1 MTGDQKVE
9 MVESAV
15 NWNQFFVCLRF
26 IFIIFIYTGNFQV
39 SPEKKS
45 LHPKT
50 QSPPKIPIC
59 PKFLL
64 YKPSG
69 QSIFLIV
76 IKL

>member
-39 SPEKKS
+39 SPEKNHYTQK
-45 LHPKT
+45 LNPHPKS
-50 QSPPKIPIC
+50 QFVLSSYYIN
-59 PKFLL
+59 LL
-64 YKPSG
+64 VNLY
-69 QSIFLIV
+69 F
-76 IKL
+76 